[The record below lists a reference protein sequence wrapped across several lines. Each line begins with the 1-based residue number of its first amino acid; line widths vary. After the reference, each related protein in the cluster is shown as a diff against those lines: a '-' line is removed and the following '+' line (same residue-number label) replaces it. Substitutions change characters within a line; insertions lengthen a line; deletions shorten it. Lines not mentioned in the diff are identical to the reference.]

1 MRIHQSISI
10 HIFICICRFNS
21 FSSGFLTP
29 HRQHRRPCTWTPS
42 PSPDA
47 STSIINTSS
56 YINTFATNNHL
67 ISSRSASNSNSNS
80 QEIHQAFQS
89 EANKVVKENDA
100 KATNIELARRGQQFT
115 PYTRRFD
122 YRNLDRNMNKDNS
135 NANDNNNEKSSQLLI
150 STWKRIQNDSA
161 SPDDTLALT
170 TLDQIKNLLEGT
182 GMYGRDVEEMMSLQ
196 QVQAQSIQSFQIS
209 QGLTLTSR
217 SHLGNDNAI
226 KFDIRCVQGVDL
238 LDVIVKCVAGQ
249 KINCVIQVKSRWE
262 GDVYVTEAFL
272 GDKVFFRV
280 DRELALAL
288 ALESALENGD
298 GLVMNVKSTLTLEE
312 NVEPVTFTEVFV
324 RDYGYGQGAESEI
337 RVLGSDAQRVQGCV
351 ANVNVRTVLVPVH
364 SQTQGEEKESYQ
376 VIIDGEADAVLSRG
390 LLSVIQM
397 ALYRMD
403 AESVLSIDPS
413 TVTDELRLRNVLSK
427 GRNDGLASIVTVV
440 QQQIHDLWNGDGV
453 VDGDDGIAFN
463 GLGVSSDVASV
474 SIGTSAEDRD
484 VSSPGMKKPTVAML
498 LSGGVDS
505 SVALNLLVRQGYDVT
520 AFYLKIWL
528 EDELAHLGQCP
539 WEDDYNVCTQICEQ
553 AGVPLES
560 ISLQREYKEKVMS
573 YTLLEAK
580 RGRTPNPDIMCNSRV
595 KFGCFYDAISK
606 RDFDYVATGH
616 YAQLEDVEN
625 LDGTPSGAKRLL
637 RAPDPV
643 KDQSYFLAALTQEQ
657 LKRVL
662 FPIGQYEKSRVR
674 ELAEEF
680 DLPNKNRP
688 DSQGL
693 CFLGKVKFD
702 EFLAEYLGTEPGD
715 IIDADTKEIIGRHR
729 GIWYHTV
736 GQRKGIGKVLH
747 PLATSRGP
755 WYVVA
760 KDTSK
765 RLIIASNRYDE
776 EKFESTRKE
785 FSVED
790 IQWITNTPP
799 VDLHSGVRL
808 TMKIRHGPT
817 IVDGVLSVDAYN
829 DLVGRITLDKKD
841 GGLAPGQFVV
851 FYSGTECLGSAVISE
866 KHWLKFLQSGED
878 LAETAVESRT

>member
-1 MRIHQSISI
+1 MRIRQSISI
-10 HIFICICRFNS
+10 CICICSFNS
-21 FSSGFLTP
+21 FTSGFLTP
-29 HRQHRRPCTWTPS
+29 HRQHRPNPRNICIWTPS
-42 PSPDA
+42 PSPD
-47 STSIINTSS
+47 TPIINTSPCS
-56 YINTFATNNHL
+56 NTFTTYNSLTVA
-67 ISSRSASNSNSNS
+67 RSASNSNSE
-80 QEIHQAFQS
+80 EIHRAFQS

-115 PYTRRFD
+115 PYNRRFD
-122 YRNLDRNMNKDNS
+122 YRNLDRSIDKDNF
-135 NANDNNNEKSSQLLI
+135 KSSQPSI

-161 SPDDTLALT
+161 SPDDTLTLT
-170 TLDQIKNLLEGT
+170 TFDQIKKVLEAV
-182 GMYGRDVEEMMSLQ
+182 GMHGREVAEMMSLQ
-196 QVQAQSIQSFQIS
+196 QEHAHTIQSFQIA
-209 QGLTLTSR
+209 QGSTSR
-217 SHLGNDNAI
+217 NDDAI
-226 KFDIRCVQGVDL
+226 KFDIRHVQGVDL
-238 LDVIVKCVAGQ
+238 LDSIVKWVAGQ
-249 KINCVIQVKSRWE
+249 RMNCVIQVKSRWE
-262 GDVYVTEAFL
+262 SDVYVTEAFL
-272 GDKVFFRV
+272 GDNVFYRV
-280 DRELALAL
+280 DRELRV
-288 ALESALENGD
+288 ALESALDGD

-312 NVEPVTFTEVFV
+312 NVEPVTCTEVFV
-324 RDYGYGQGAESEI
+324 RNYRHNAESEI
-337 RVLGSDAQRVQGCV
+337 RVLGSDAQRVKGCI
-351 ANVNVRTVLVPVH
+351 ANVNVRTVLVPV
-364 SQTQGEEKESYQ
+364 QKQGEEKESYQ

-440 QQQIHDLWNGDGV
+440 QQQIQDLRNCNGV
-453 VDGDDGIAFN
+453 VDGDDVALN
-463 GLGVSSDVASV
+463 GLGVPSDVASV
-474 SIGTSAEDRD
+474 SIGTEESD
-484 VSSPGMKKPTVAML
+484 VSYPGMRKPAVAML

-505 SVALNLLVRQGYDVT
+505 SVALNILVRQGYDVT

-528 EDELAHLGQCP
+528 EDELAHLGKCP
-539 WEDDYNVCTQICEQ
+539 WEDDYNVCIQICEQ

-560 ISLQREYKEKVMS
+560 ISLQREYKEKVIS
-573 YTLLEAK
+573 YTIGEAK
-580 RGRTPNPDIMCNSRV
+580 KGRTPNPDIMCNSRV

-625 LDGTPSGAKRLL
+625 VDGTSSGAKRLL
-637 RAPDPV
+637 RAPDLV

-702 EFLAEYLGTEPGD
+702 EFLAGYLGTEPGD
-715 IIDADTKEIIGRHR
+715 IIDADTKEIIGRHK

-799 VDLHSGVRL
+799 VYLHSGVRL

-817 IVDGVLSVDAYN
+817 IVDGVLSVDAHN
-829 DLVGRITLDKKD
+829 DEVGRITLDKKD

-866 KHWLKFLQSGED
+866 KHWLKFLQSDED
-878 LAETAVESRT
+878 LSETAVETRT